1 MMKTTI
7 RIGIMVLTA
16 VFVSG
21 CVFIAG
27 NSVEPDKF
35 GPCKENK
42 VGGGFTISYI
52 APEDGTVQLVDKKSG
67 KNILTQA
74 ISAGQEYKFSA
85 QGLDRQQYKTWGI
98 NIDKADFVLYFHPK
112 YPKPPIP
119 PQPPMPPQPPLPPQP
134 AQP

>member
-1 MMKTTI
+1 MKTAI
-7 RIGIMVLTA
+7 QIAMLVLTA

-27 NSVEPDKF
+27 NSIEPDKF
-35 GPCKENK
+35 GPCKQNK
-42 VGGGFTISYI
+42 VGGGFNITYI

-85 QGLDRQQYKTWGI
+85 QELDLQLYKAWGVDI
-98 NIDKADFVLYFHPK
+98 HKADFVLYFHPK
-112 YPKPPIP
+112 HPKPPIP
-119 PQPPMPPQPPLPPQP
+119 AQPALPPLPPQ
-134 AQP
+134 